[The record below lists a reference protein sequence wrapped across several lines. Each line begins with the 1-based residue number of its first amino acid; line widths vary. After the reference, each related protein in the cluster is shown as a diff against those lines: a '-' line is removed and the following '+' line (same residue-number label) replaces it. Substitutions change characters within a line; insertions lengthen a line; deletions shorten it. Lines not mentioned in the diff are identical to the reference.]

1 MAARYKQD
9 DSPPV
14 FLVIHF
20 PRPCRYRA
28 DEGAPMLSVF
38 LPIRAIR
45 CRFGRALVV
54 RHAAP
59 YYRLC
64 VLLANEDRSQYIH
77 RHRHLMG
84 TTMLYTEQVER
95 SRPYHRPS
103 PSNGLG
109 EPYHRHSFHH
119 ARTSLGAAG
128 HFLHIS
134 MMAAPLVIGEV
145 IHDSEKRWRAMR
157 MVPVLGALASELLWT
172 LKIAHDRE
180 KDEEARAALQQCRER
195 CR

>member
-1 MAARYKQD
+1 MR
-9 DSPPV
+9 
-14 FLVIHF
+14 
-20 PRPCRYRA
+20 
-28 DEGAPMLSVF
+28 
-38 LPIRAIR
+38 
-45 CRFGRALVV
+45 
-54 RHAAP
+54 
-59 YYRLC
+59 
-64 VLLANEDRSQYIH
+64 
-77 RHRHLMG
+77 
-84 TTMLYTEQVER
+84 YTEQVER
-95 SRPYHRPS
+95 SR
-103 PSNGLG
+103 
-109 EPYHRHSFHH
+109 PYHRHSFHH

-134 MMAAPLVIGEV
+134 MVAAPLVIGEV